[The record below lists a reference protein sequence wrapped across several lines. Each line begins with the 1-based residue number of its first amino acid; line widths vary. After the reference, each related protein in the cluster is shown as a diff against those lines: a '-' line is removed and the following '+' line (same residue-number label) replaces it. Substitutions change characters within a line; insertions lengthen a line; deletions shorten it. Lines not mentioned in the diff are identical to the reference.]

1 MFREFFK
8 NNLFFTFCLLAFFSF
23 LAFFGTAAGFK
34 NADTDF
40 PNYYVSS
47 KMFLNGNLNKA
58 YNTNEFN
65 NEIKKEN
72 TNAQGLFVMYPPAT
86 AFIMLPLL
94 SYRLLE
100 AKKIWVVF
108 STFLFLLIF
117 YLTTHIFNINKW
129 YSFFIVAGAG
139 FNLANDLMLGQVY
152 IFTVL
157 ITLIALDAILKNK
170 QFIPGILL
178 GVIASIKLFPLL
190 FIPVFLIKKKF
201 KLATSLIVSFLLM
214 NLLVFFL
221 CGAEVFYSF
230 FEAFKI
236 NYLQKKVAG
245 VLPTSYQYQ
254 SIEAFKNC
262 VLSSSSIS
270 DITKNCVVFVSNIW
284 MPVWFLLLVFT
295 LFLKRKSKCFIEIG
309 ITGILLFLLITEV
322 GSASYH
328 MLLLIPA
335 LTLMF
340 YIGLINYKTKIVLI
354 IIWCAIGFFPT
365 VYLKL
370 EIDNLILNFNR
381 LWLFSIFCIVSFVDI
396 IDKNINLKQEFLESN
411 V

>member
-23 LAFFGTAAGFK
+23 IVFFGTAAGFK
-34 NADTDF
+34 NANTDF
-40 PNYYVSS
+40 PNYYVSA
-47 KMFLNGNLNKA
+47 KMALRSNLNEA
-58 YNTNEFN
+58 YQTEKFN
-65 NEIKKEN
+65 LEIKKLN
-72 TNAQGLFVMYPPAT
+72 PNAQGLFVMYPPAT
-86 AFIMLPLL
+86 ALIMLPLL
-94 SYRLLE
+94 NCSLLE

-117 YLTTHIFNINKW
+117 YLTAHIFNINKW
-129 YSFFIVAGAG
+129 YSFFIIAGAG

-157 ITLIALDAILKNK
+157 ITLIAIDAILKNK
-170 QFIPGILL
+170 QFVPGILL

-270 DITKNCVVFVSNIW
+270 DFTKNCVVFVSNIW
-284 MPVWFLLLVFT
+284 TPVWFLLLLFT
-295 LFLKRKSKCFIEIG
+295 LFVKRKSNCFIEIG
-309 ITGILLFLLITEV
+309 IAGILLFLIITEV

-335 LTLMF
+335 LTLLF
-340 YIGLINYKTKIVLI
+340 YNGILNHKTKFLLLI
-354 IIWCAIGFFPT
+354 IWFAIGFFPT
-365 VYLKL
+365 VYHK
-370 EIDNLILNFNR
+370 LNFQNLFSDYNR
-381 LWLFSIFCIVSFVDI
+381 LWLLVVFSLLCFYSLLFIESEP
-396 IDKNINLKQEFLESN
+396 KQSRNI
-411 V
+411 